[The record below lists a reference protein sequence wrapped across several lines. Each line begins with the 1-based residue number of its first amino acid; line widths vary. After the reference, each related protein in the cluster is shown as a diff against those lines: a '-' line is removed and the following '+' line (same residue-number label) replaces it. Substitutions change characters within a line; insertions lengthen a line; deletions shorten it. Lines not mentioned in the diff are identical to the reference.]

1 MALASLGGEVS
12 EKTIFIDFCIFNKLK
27 KYVKSSFTSSL
38 DISLKLVAYFLM
50 TKKLFLIFHR
60 NLIFWNVFSVII
72 LL

>member
-1 MALASLGGEVS
+1 MALASLGGEAS

-27 KYVKSSFTSSL
+27 EYVKSCFTSSL

-60 NLIFWNVFSVII
+60 KLIFWNVFSVII